1 MKIKKKRFYHIK
13 KLEKYGEVKNMR
25 VRQDKHERKAIQG
38 RIAQQQKNKEVK
50 PAMKMLNKQISIWK
64 MNLNK

>member
-25 VRQDKHERKAIQG
+25 VRQAKHERKGNIGTDCLAT
-38 RIAQQQKNKEVK
+38 E
-50 PAMKMLNKQISIWK
+50 KQRSK
-64 MNLNK
+64 TSNEDA